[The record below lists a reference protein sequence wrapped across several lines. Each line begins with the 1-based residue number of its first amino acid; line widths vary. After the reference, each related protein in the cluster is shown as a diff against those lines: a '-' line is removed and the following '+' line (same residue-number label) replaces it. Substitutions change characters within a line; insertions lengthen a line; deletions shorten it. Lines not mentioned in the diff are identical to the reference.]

1 MESHGRVLMKPDGR
15 ALTPRNAHCMTE
27 MQAYREDHLPGL
39 ADAWNRAFVGQPN
52 FVRVGEAD
60 LRRHVTYQDSF
71 EPANLLVARSGDR
84 VLGFVHF
91 GPRASFWHHASQR
104 RTNPAEGQIH
114 VVVAPE
120 SDRSLLHDL
129 LTAGVDH
136 LADAGARRVLLGPS
150 WVYGAQP
157 FYNGI
162 AGAYEF
168 PGLSSVRHTM
178 IEVAAEAGFVPL
190 AEYAT
195 PEIDFSD
202 REHLAAL
209 RGVAQ
214 ALQPRTREWRLRLR
228 TRPLVSS
235 FFAGR
240 TAAELSHGRE
250 TIAMT
255 AYGPW
260 TEYAHEYGRRLFGIT
275 SVQVA
280 PRWRGKGL
288 GKLIMIRAMEA
299 ALKEGAEA
307 VHLHVWR
314 DNTVAW
320 NLYHRALGF
329 QPTYSWVTLVK
340 QLAS

>member
-1 MESHGRVLMKPDGR
+1 
-15 ALTPRNAHCMTE
+15 MTE
-27 MQAYREDHLPGL
+27 LQAYRDGHLPGL
-39 ADAWNRAFVGQPN
+39 TDAWNRTFVGEPN

-60 LRRHVTYQDSF
+60 LLRRVIHQDSF

-91 GPRASFWHHASQR
+91 GPRANFWYHASQR
-104 RTNPAEGQIH
+104 RDNPAEGQIY

-120 SDRSLLHDL
+120 SERSLLRDL
-129 LTAGVDH
+129 LVAGVER

-168 PGLSSVRHTM
+168 PGLSSVRHAL
-178 IEVAAEAGFVPL
+178 IEIAAEAGFAPL

-195 PEIDFSD
+195 PEIDLSD
-202 REHLAAL
+202 REHVAAL
-209 RGVAQ
+209 HDVAE
-214 ALQPRTREWRLRLR
+214 AFQPRVREWGLRLR
-228 TRPLVSS
+228 TRPIVSS
-235 FFAGR
+235 LFAGR

-250 TIAMT
+250 TVAMT

-260 TEYAHEYGRRLFGIT
+260 PEYAHEYGRRLFGIT

-288 GKLIMIRAMEA
+288 GKLIMIRAIEA
-299 ALKEGAEA
+299 AVKDGAEA

-329 QPTYSWVTLVK
+329 KPTYSWVTLVK

>member
-1 MESHGRVLMKPDGR
+1 
-15 ALTPRNAHCMTE
+15 MTE
-27 MQAYREDHLPGL
+27 LQAYREGHLPGL
-39 ADAWNRAFVGQPN
+39 ADAWNRAFVRKPN

-60 LRRHVTYQDSF
+60 LRRHVTHQDSF
-71 EPANLLVARSGDR
+71 DPATLLVACSNDR

-91 GPRASFWHHASQR
+91 GPRANFWYHASQR
-104 RTNPAEGQIH
+104 RTNPAEGHIY

-120 SDRSLLHDL
+120 SDRPLLRDL
-129 LTAGVDH
+129 LTAGVGH

-168 PGLSSVRHTM
+168 PGLSDGRRSL
-178 IEVAAEAGFVPL
+178 IEIAAEAGFVPL

-209 RGVAQ
+209 RAIAQ
-214 ALQPRTREWRLRLR
+214 ELQPRAREWRLRLR
-228 TRPLVSS
+228 SRPIVSS

-240 TAAELSHGRE
+240 TAAELSLGAE
-250 TIAMT
+250 TIATT

-260 TEYAHEYGRRLFGIT
+260 TEYAREYGRQLFGIT

-299 ALKEGAEA
+299 AMKEGAEA

-314 DNTVAW
+314 GNEVAW

-329 QPTYSWVTLVK
+329 QPKYRWVTLVK
-340 QLAS
+340 TLAS